1 MSQILL
7 KKPLTEVLQLERNGL
22 LIKLVKPDHEIEWL
36 LQMLHILLFIVCQR
50 RSLYNNPVYD
60 FTIKSTII
68 MSEDYTFL
76 GVKNEINNF
85 KRQYFTWP
93 WRLYTSFSN

>member
-1 MSQILL
+1 
-7 KKPLTEVLQLERNGL
+7 
-22 LIKLVKPDHEIEWL
+22 
-36 LQMLHILLFIVCQR
+36 MLHILLFIVCQR

-93 WRLYTSFSN
+93 